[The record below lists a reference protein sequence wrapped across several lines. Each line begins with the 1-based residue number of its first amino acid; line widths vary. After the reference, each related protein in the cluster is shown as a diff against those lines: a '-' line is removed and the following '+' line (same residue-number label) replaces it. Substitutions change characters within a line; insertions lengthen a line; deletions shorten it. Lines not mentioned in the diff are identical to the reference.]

1 MMNNRNSTMEL
12 LRIFAM
18 LLVMITHA
26 SFLSFGVPTQSD
38 ILNRP
43 FYSFNVFFFQGI
55 SIVCVNVFILLSGW
69 FSISWKS
76 SRITN
81 LLFQVFFFSSLIM
94 LFLYLFGQDRT
105 INVHSLRSL
114 FFLNSSDYWFFKA
127 YLGLYIISPIINIFF
142 KYSPQRQ
149 VGQILLIFFCFQT
162 IYGWL
167 SLYGAQWLEGGYS
180 AFSFIGLYL
189 LAKYI
194 KIYPNAI
201 TNKKAKY
208 YILFYLISA
217 FLLAILSITL
227 VSNGYNIVGRLY
239 TYTNPLIISM
249 SVSLLLFFAK
259 LKSTCNK
266 LINWIA
272 SSCFSVYL
280 LHANELVLRPYF
292 GKHIYNIYQYHSG
305 VFFVSN
311 LLFFLF
317 SLFAV
322 AILLDKIRLWLWNKI
337 VC

>member
-1 MMNNRNSTMEL
+1 MEL

-18 LLVMITHA
+18 VLVMITHA

-69 FSISWKS
+69 FGLSWKP
-76 SRITN
+76 SRI
-81 LLFQVFFFSSLIM
+81 LSLFFQVFFFSSLII

-162 IYGWL
+162 IYGWM

-194 KIYPNAI
+194 RTYPNAI

-208 YILFYLISA
+208 YILFYLSSA
-217 FLLAILSITL
+217 FLLAILSIIL
-227 VSNGYNIVGRLY
+227 VSNGLEIVGRFY
-239 TYTNPLIISM
+239 TYTNPLIICM
-249 SVSLLLFFAK
+249 SVSLLLFFTK
-259 LKSTCNK
+259 LKPIYNK

-272 SSCFSVYL
+272 SSCFAVYL
-280 LHANELVLRPYF
+280 LHANELILRPFF
-292 GKHIYNIYQYHSG
+292 GKNIYNLYQSHYG
-305 VFFVSN
+305 LIFVSY

-317 SLFAV
+317 TFFAV

-337 VC
+337 AC